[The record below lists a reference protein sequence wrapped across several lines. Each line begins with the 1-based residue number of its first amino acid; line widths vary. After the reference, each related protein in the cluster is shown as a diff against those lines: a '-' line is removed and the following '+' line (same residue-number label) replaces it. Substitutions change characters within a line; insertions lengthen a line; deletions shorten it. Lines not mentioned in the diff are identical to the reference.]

1 MPNYNKVILI
11 GHLGSDPESK
21 QVGDKTVVNFSLA
34 TNRKVKGEKITDWHK
49 VDVWGQP
56 AEFAKTYFKKGDAVL
71 VEGQVIYR
79 SWEQDGQK
87 KYMTEI
93 QADRVA
99 GISTKHDADE
109 QPFK

>member
-1 MPNYNKVILI
+1 MPNFNKVILI

-21 QVGDKTVVNFSLA
+21 QVGEKTVVNFSLA
-34 TNRKVKGEKITDWHK
+34 TNRKVKGEKVTDWHK
-49 VDVWGQP
+49 IIVWGQP
-56 AEFAKTYFKKGDAVL
+56 AEFAKTYFHKGDAVL
-71 VEGQVIYR
+71 VEGTVIYR

-87 KYMTEI
+87 KYITEI

-99 GISTKHDADE
+99 GVSTKNEED